1 MAQKQREGSK
11 FELLVKRGFLV
22 FAPSS
27 QSVSGSFCE
36 PSEMDM
42 EMEMEMREGKRL
54 IVALVL
60 SVSWV
65 VVALELDE
73 EFWRDI
79 TTKNKI

>member
-42 EMEMEMREGKRL
+42 EMEMREGKRL
-54 IVALVL
+54 IVPLIDGSL
-60 SVSWV
+60 
-65 VVALELDE
+65 
-73 EFWRDI
+73 I
-79 TTKNKI
+79 H